1 MLSEKPEHDIRR
13 NNDTTICFDYW
24 KPQSQNATKMVY
36 AMAIMSVSDCRRYLH
51 GLNDK
56 FTDNQVKQIRDALI
70 PMVNYALHEAKRRW
84 KK

>member
-1 MLSEKPEHDIRR
+1 
-13 NNDTTICFDYW
+13 
-24 KPQSQNATKMVY
+24 MVY